1 MRGMCEGRLIAFDC
15 HMNLVLCN
23 VTEWCTPFR
32 TVSNGGITLS
42 KNQRRRRRKMKI
54 GEEKEQTRDKQ
65 VANEEINMSGEIM
78 VEEKREAGKLEDG
91 G

>member
-1 MRGMCEGRLIAFDC
+1 
-15 HMNLVLCN
+15 
-23 VTEWCTPFR
+23 
-32 TVSNGGITLS
+32 
-42 KNQRRRRRKMKI
+42 MKI

-91 G
+91 GHKGGWERCQSVRQLFIRGDNVILISSAS